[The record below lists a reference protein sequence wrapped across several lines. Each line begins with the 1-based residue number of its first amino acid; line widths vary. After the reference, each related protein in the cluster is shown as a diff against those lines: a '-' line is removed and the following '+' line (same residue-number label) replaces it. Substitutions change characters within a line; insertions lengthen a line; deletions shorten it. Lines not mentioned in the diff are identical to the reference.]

1 MATNDSFEPWIEAST
16 AYHRDVAL
24 AQLDVPPG
32 EAREARLSDI
42 LASYADLCVP
52 SALMELRT
60 LIDGSPEAQRNALL
74 RLWSWGAAMRLQ
86 TVLQP
91 HRRAMLAQQ
100 WGLMCRVD
108 DELIPVTSS
117 FASMAAESRRDRR
130 GAIETAVAG
139 QLLTLHD
146 HFEAQVEALRHA
158 AGELG
163 YPSLEPLWTDI
174 TGTDLTVLQ
183 EVATGLLGETEST
196 YVELL
201 TWAAQRRLRLPAAQ
215 LRRHDMLVLF
225 AFPDYQKYYQP
236 GLVIPSLEA
245 CLQDMGIDPRADGRL
260 VWRGRPATWGPP
272 TAVAVQIPDEIVLN
286 HGPVSGLQGTQALS
300 SALGRALLWSY
311 ASADL
316 SALDRRL
323 GDAAIGFANAQWL
336 ADTVSQPLWL
346 RHYARLGVDNDYT
359 SWQRLDRL
367 YRFRRQLGRFL
378 YTCHVYTSD
387 SLADAAEAYR
397 DIMMEACRVD
407 YASAY
412 YLVDWDWQLVSLAF
426 WRGWSLAYVLLNV
439 LPEQFGSDWFRNPE
453 CGEWLMP
460 YWSEVLPHSVETVRS
475 RLLGGDWDASL
486 LVEALCEERL
496 G

>member
-1 MATNDSFEPWIEAST
+1 MATSDAFEPWLEAIT

-24 AQLDVPPG
+24 AHLDILPG
-32 EAREARLSDI
+32 EAREARLADL
-42 LASYADLCVP
+42 LASYADLWVP
-52 SALMELRT
+52 SALAELRT
-60 LIDGSPEAQRNALL
+60 LIDGLPEAQRSALL
-74 RLWSWGAAMRLQ
+74 RLWSWGATMRLQ

-91 HRRAMLAQQ
+91 HRREMLAQQ
-100 WGLMCRVD
+100 RSLTCRVD
-108 DELIPVTSS
+108 DELIPVMSS
-117 FASMAAESRRDRR
+117 FANMAAESRRDRR

-146 HFEAQVEALRHA
+146 HFEAQVEALRNA
-158 AGELG
+158 AWELG
-163 YPSLEPLWTDI
+163 YPSLEPLWTEI
-174 TGTDLTVLQ
+174 TGTDLAALQ
-183 EVATGLLGETEST
+183 EVATGLLAETEST

-201 TWAAQRRLRLPAAQ
+201 TWAAQHRLRLPLAQ
-215 LRRHDMLVLF
+215 LRRHDVLVLF

-236 GLVIPSLEA
+236 GAVMPSLEA
-245 CLQDMGIDPRADGRL
+245 CIRDMGIDPRAEGRL
-260 VWRGRPATWGPP
+260 AWRERPAAWGPP

-286 HGPVSGLQGTQALS
+286 HGPVSGLQGTQAMA
-300 SALGRALLWSY
+300 SALGRALLWAY
-311 ASADL
+311 ASAEL
-316 SALDRRL
+316 SVIDSRL

-346 RHYARLGVDNDYT
+346 RHYTRLSVDSDYA

-378 YTCHVYTSD
+378 YTYHLYTSD
-387 SLADAAEAYR
+387 SLADAADTYR

-412 YLVDWDWQLVSLAF
+412 HLVDWDWQLMSLAS

-439 LPEQFGSDWFRNPE
+439 LREQFASDWFRNPE
-453 CGEWLMP
+453 CGEWLMQ
-460 YWSEVLPHSVETVRS
+460 YWSEILPHRVETVRS
-475 RLLGGDWDASL
+475 SLVGGDWDASL
-486 LVEALCEERL
+486 LVEALCEERV